1 LPPANE
7 AAPAATAVAPAAVE
21 QTSAAASPDPGVA
34 ATKIATL
41 GGPPVTIDKVAGAK
55 PDKSVNEKRQQAR
68 RAALRRRMAARAR
81 LARQALLQQ
90 QAANP
95 FLPPPIQP
103 GVQPAVQ
110 PTNR

>member
-1 LPPANE
+1 
-7 AAPAATAVAPAAVE
+7 V
-21 QTSAAASPDPGVA
+21 ASPDPGVA

-41 GGPPVTIDKVAGAK
+41 GGPPVTIEPQQAGKVAGAK
-55 PDKSVNEKRQQAR
+55 PDKSVNEKRLQAR
-68 RAALRRRMAARAR
+68 HAALHRRMAARAR

-95 FLPPPIQP
+95 FIQPAIQP

-110 PTNR
+110 PANR

>member
-1 LPPANE
+1 
-7 AAPAATAVAPAAVE
+7 
-21 QTSAAASPDPGVA
+21 
-34 ATKIATL
+34 
-41 GGPPVTIDKVAGAK
+41 
-55 PDKSVNEKRQQAR
+55 
-68 RAALRRRMAARAR
+68 MAARAR

-95 FLPPPIQP
+95 FLSPAIQP